1 MAVRVLQAA
10 ATAGK
15 AGKMKIY
22 GLDAQDDVLAAI
34 KEGLI
39 HATVFTDY
47 ETEAKVA
54 IDIISR
60 YMIPMTLITSKNV
73 DRFLE
78 Q

>member
-1 MAVRVLQAA
+1 MNFRLKDLRPRRPGRR
-10 ATAGK
+10 AGRH
-15 AGKMKIY
+15 
-22 GLDAQDDVLAAI
+22 Q
-34 KEGLI
+34 KEPDSESLI